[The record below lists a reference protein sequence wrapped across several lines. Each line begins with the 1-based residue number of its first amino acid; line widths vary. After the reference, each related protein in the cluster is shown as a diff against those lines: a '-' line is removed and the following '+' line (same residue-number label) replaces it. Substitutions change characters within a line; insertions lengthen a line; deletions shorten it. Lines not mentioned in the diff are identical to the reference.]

1 LNNAAR
7 LNSDQVQLRLNNG
20 AVVDPDDR
28 VCEIVDDR
36 EEVIIFFFLK
46 VIFLITKKNFFSYSR
61 LLIHMPRFLIAMG
74 NYLQV

>member
-36 EEVIIFFFLK
+36 EEVIFFFSQCD
-46 VIFLITKKNFFSYSR
+46 FLNHKKK
-61 LLIHMPRFLIAMG
+61 LL
-74 NYLQV
+74 